1 MSKVFE
7 ALRRHEQ
14 ESDFDGASRV
24 EHSDYRLERISVAGV
39 HARLILLT
47 EPDSAGCEQ
56 FRMLRTQLFHAA
68 ETRSLKLITLTS
80 ALAGEGKTSTLLNL
94 ALAIAQS
101 KEKRVLVIDGD
112 LRRPSVATY
121 LGIKPVAGLEE
132 ALTGSIEL
140 REAVTRIDGSEICV
154 LPVTLES
161 RNPTERLS
169 SGRLGEILAE
179 LRDAFDFI
187 LIDSPPVMP
196 FADARLLAN
205 HSDGV
210 MMIVRAGLAPF
221 ETVEKALEILPADR
235 MLGVVLNGA
244 DDQSDAGYYDY
255 YYNYARRL
263 EQDVSWRDRLKA
275 MVAGRRDR

>member
-14 ESDFDGASRV
+14 ENDFDGTSRV

-112 LRRPSVATY
+112 LRRPSVAAY

-132 ALTGSIEL
+132 ALTGSIEF
-140 REAVTRIDGSEICV
+140 REAVTRIDGSEIYV
-154 LPVTLES
+154 LPVTTES

-179 LRDAFDFI
+179 LRDGFDFI

-210 MMIVRAGLAPF
+210 MMVVRAGLAPF

-255 YYNYARRL
+255 YYNYARRI